1 MLPSGECSAQLR
13 CDLCALPRPE
23 SPPLTTC
30 GLLGGV
36 GCVGEY
42 FQIQDDY
49 LDCYGDAE
57 VTGKVGTDIE
67 DSKCT
72 WLVCTALAK
81 AAPEQERALRE
92 AYIAADATS
101 EAGAAAVAR
110 GPSPIPTAP
119 LSSPAFRI

>member
-1 MLPSGECSAQLR
+1 MLPSGCLQCSAQLR
-13 CDLCALPRPE
+13 CDLRALPSPE

-72 WLVCTALAK
+72 WLVCTALAT

-101 EAGAAAVAR
+101 ETGAAAVAR
-110 GPSPIPTAP
+110 GPHT
-119 LSSPAFRI
+119 

>member
-1 MLPSGECSAQLR
+1 MLCATALRSVQLPS
-13 CDLCALPRPE
+13 PE
-23 SPPLTTC
+23 SPPLTPC

-110 GPSPIPTAP
+110 GPHSIPTAP